1 MIFTSSTGF
10 NLSIHYKIP
19 PMSLFPEKYLF
30 DQLTEDIGKNNIKK
44 ISIPTYI
51 TDNLK
56 YPLFDW
62 QKKALQ
68 YFLAHQEDEYEFE
81 KPVNEPTHLLF
92 NMATGAGKTLVM
104 AAAILYYYKKGHHNF
119 IFFVNQNNIVGKT
132 EENLCN
138 PSHNKYLFKQNIVID
153 DQTISIKKVNTFAD
167 NSDDIQIKFTSIHSL
182 HNDVYKVKEDNVFLE
197 DLQRKDII
205 MLGDEAHHLNAD
217 TKKNKNIQ
225 LDIEATKELSE
236 GASQDDIEKS
246 WEHTV
251 IHLILN
257 KGQNKSG
264 ITNKNAL
271 LEFTATV
278 PEIKEVKAKYLSKT
292 IVRFDLKDFLK
303 AGYTKE
309 INLVSSS
316 FDKKKRIL
324 QALLF
329 NWYRHKIALQYKIP
343 NFKPVILFRSKTV
356 DIVEQNNSKED
367 FIFFNDLIE
376 NLSISDFDFLKE
388 INEQKLMDVVETYQ
402 KGQSRIIDVKRYIDT
417 HGLSLKDVIEYL
429 QYNFAERNC
438 IITNSKTNKTKKEK
452 TDAETDRL
460 LNSLEDKDNH
470 IRAIFTVQ
478 RLTEGWDVQ
487 NLYDIVRL
495 YEGQNSGGS
504 NKGKSGTATTSEVQ
518 LIGRGVRYCPFKFED
533 KEINKRKFDAN
544 LDHEL
549 RVLEEFYFHS
559 DNDERYLSELK
570 KELKDKEWLSD
581 NKIVKTFELKKGF
594 KEANE
599 NYLLFGNIRL
609 DNPAKK
615 KRDLKE
621 LIMQFKFS
629 YKIESININEI
640 NLNLGNDE
648 IDKIRYDSGNY
659 NSATLCVQL
668 NNFELHI
675 ARKALNIHARKDNSI
690 FRFCNLS
697 EELAISSL
705 DEIWNKDFFGE
716 LKIDVIIPQYIYNGE
731 LTKEDNLSLISNEV
745 QLKLLIRFF
754 DKLSNE
760 LKQIS
765 NPFIGSDFTPKNLI
779 SVFEVPKTKSVVPD
793 SNNSKIEIDLI
804 GEEWYVLT
812 AFFGTDEERNL
823 IKFLQNTILNFKAKY
838 EEVYLLRNEEVYK
851 IYDFKTGKGFQPDFI
866 LLLKKKEENTFY
878 QVFIEPK
885 GGQFA
890 DEDGLFGKG
899 KEGWKESFL
908 QEISDKYADGK
919 TLKVE
924 NDEYRLI
931 GLPLYNKTLEGTVI
945 DNIKKKL
952 LVEV

>member
-1 MIFTSSTGF
+1 
-10 NLSIHYKIP
+10 
-19 PMSLFPEKYLF
+19 MSLFPEKYLF
-30 DQLTEDIGKNNIKK
+30 DELKAKAYDLDIPKIKLSEYK
-44 ISIPTYI
+44 YI
-51 TDNLK
+51 TENLRF
-56 YPLFDW
+56 PLFKW
-62 QKKALQ
+62 
-68 YFLAHQEDEYEFE
+68 QEDALLNFLTYEAIKE
-81 KPVNEPTHLLF
+81 KEEDSNPTHLLF

-104 AAAILYYYKKGHHNF
+104 AAAILYYYKKGHRNF

-153 DQTISIKKVNTFAD
+153 DQTVSIKKVNTFAD
-167 NSDDIQIKFTSIHSL
+167 ISDDIQIKFTSIHSL

-197 DLQRKDII
+197 DLQKKDII

-217 TKKNKNIQ
+217 TKKNKNFQ

-264 ITNKNAL
+264 NGNKNAL

-292 IVRFDLKDFLK
+292 IIRFDLKQFLE

-329 NWYRHKIALQYKIP
+329 NWYRHKIALKNSIP

-356 DIVEQNNSKED
+356 DIAEQNNSKED
-367 FIFFNDLIE
+367 FAFFNDLIE
-376 NLSISDFDFLKE
+376 NLGISDFDFLKE
-388 INEQKLMDVVETYQ
+388 IDEQKLMDVVETYQ

-452 TDAETDRL
+452 TDEETDRL
-460 LNSLEDKDNH
+460 LNTLEDKDNH

-504 NKGKSGTATTSEVQ
+504 NKGKSGKATTSEVQ

-570 KELKDKEWLSD
+570 KELKDKELLTD
-581 NKIVKTFELKKGF
+581 NKIVKTFGLKDDFRK
-594 KEANE
+594 ANE
-599 NYLLFGNIRL
+599 KLQLFGNSRL
-609 DNPAKK
+609 DNPNRKK
-615 KRDLKE
+615 TDLSDLKA
-621 LIMQFKFS
+621 FKFS
-629 YKIESININEI
+629 YKVDFLDINETNI
-640 NLNLGNDE
+640 KLGDDEND
-648 IDKIRYDSGNY
+648 KTRYDSGVID
-659 NSATLCVQL
+659 SGTIEFSLK
-668 NNFELHI
+668 ELKDDRHI
-675 ARKALNIHARKDNSI
+675 IQKALNIHARKDNSL
-690 FRFCNLS
+690 FRFSNLK
-697 EELAISSL
+697 EELSISSMN
-705 DEIWNKDFFGE
+705 DIFKENFFGNM
-716 LKIDVIIPQYIYNGE
+716 KIEYIIPKEIFAKAV
-731 LTKEDNLSLISNEV
+731 TKETRLDLISNE
-745 QLKLLIRFF
+745 QKLKGFIHFF
-754 DKLSNE
+754 DKLGND
-760 LKQIS
+760 LKQIV
-765 NPFIGSDFTPKNLI
+765 NPYIGSEFSSKNVMAL
-779 SVFEVPKTKSVVPD
+779 FGEPKTKSIIEDAKNLALEKELKRTDWYALNAFHGTSEEQNLVNFLKGFMGNFESQYD
-793 SNNSKIEIDLI
+793 KI
-804 GEEWYVLT
+804 
-812 AFFGTDEERNL
+812 
-823 IKFLQNTILNFKAKY
+823 
-838 EEVYLLRNEEVYK
+838 YLLRNEEVYK
-851 IYDFKTGKGFQPDFI
+851 IYDFKTGKGFMPDFI
-866 LLLKKKEENTFY
+866 LVLKKKEENTFY

-908 QEISDKYADGK
+908 QEITDKYGDEK
-919 TLKVE
+919 TLKAE
-924 NDEYRLI
+924 NNEYRLI
-931 GLPLYNKTLEGTVI
+931 GLPLYNEK
-945 DNIKKKL
+945 IKPVFEESIWKYLSVKI
-952 LVEV
+952 

>member
-1 MIFTSSTGF
+1 M
-10 NLSIHYKIP
+10 
-19 PMSLFPEKYLF
+19 
-30 DQLTEDIGKNNIKK
+30 
-44 ISIPTYI
+44 
-51 TDNLK
+51 
-56 YPLFDW
+56 
-62 QKKALQ
+62 
-68 YFLAHQEDEYEFE
+68 
-81 KPVNEPTHLLF
+81 
-92 NMATGAGKTLVM
+92 
-104 AAAILYYYKKGHHNF
+104 
-119 IFFVNQNNIVGKT
+119 
-132 EENLCN
+132 
-138 PSHNKYLFKQNIVID
+138 
-153 DQTISIKKVNTFAD
+153 
-167 NSDDIQIKFTSIHSL
+167 
-182 HNDVYKVKEDNVFLE
+182 HNDVYKIKEDNVFLE

-278 PEIKEVKAKYLSKT
+278 PEIKEVRAKYLSKT
-292 IVRFDLKDFLK
+292 IIRFDLKDFLK

-329 NWYRHKIALQYKIP
+329 NWYRHKIALQHKIP

-367 FIFFNDLIE
+367 FVFFNDLIG

-388 INEQKLMDVVETYQ
+388 IDEQKLMDVVETYQ

-452 TDAETDRL
+452 TDEETDRL

-504 NKGKSGTATTSEVQ
+504 NKGKTGNATTSEVQ

-570 KELKDKEWLSD
+570 KELKDKELLTD
-581 NKIVKTFELKKGF
+581 NKIVKIFGLKDEFRK
-594 KEANE
+594 ANE
-599 NYLLFGNIRL
+599 TLQLFGNSRL
-609 DNPAKK
+609 DNPNRKK
-615 KRDLKE
+615 TDLTDLKA
-621 LIMQFKFS
+621 FKFS
-629 YKIESININEI
+629 YKVDFLDINETNI
-640 NLNLGNDE
+640 KLGNDE
-648 IDKIRYDSGNY
+648 DDKTRYDSGLID
-659 NSATLCVQL
+659 SGTIEFSLK
-668 NNFELHI
+668 ELKDDKHI
-675 ARKALNIHARKDNSI
+675 IQKALNIHARKDNSL
-690 FRFCNLS
+690 FRFSNLK
-697 EELAISSL
+697 EELSISSMN
-705 DEIWNKDFFGE
+705 DIFKESFFGNM
-716 LKIDVIIPQYIYNGE
+716 KIEYIIPKEIFAKAE
-731 LTKEDNLSLISNEV
+731 TKETRLDLVSNE
-745 QLKLLIRFF
+745 QKLKGFIRFF
-754 DKLSNE
+754 DKLGNDLKGFSNPYIGSEFSSKNIISLFGEPKPKSIIEDAKNTELEKE
-760 LKQIS
+760 LKGKPWYALNAFHGTSEEQNLI
-765 NPFIGSDFTPKNLI
+765 NFLKGFIGN
-779 SVFEVPKTKSVVPD
+779 FESQYD
-793 SNNSKIEIDLI
+793 KIH
-804 GEEWYVLT
+804 
-812 AFFGTDEERNL
+812 
-823 IKFLQNTILNFKAKY
+823 
-838 EEVYLLRNEEVYK
+838 LLRNEEVYK
-851 IYDFKTGKGFQPDFI
+851 IYDFNTGKGFMPDFI
-866 LLLKKKEENTFY
+866 LVLKKKEENTFY

-890 DEDGLFGKG
+890 DEDGLFEKG
-899 KEGWKESFL
+899 KEGWKGDFL
-908 QEISDKYADGK
+908 QEITKRYSEEK
-919 TLKVE
+919 TLKIE
-924 NDEYRLI
+924 NKEYRLI
-931 GLPLYNKTLEGTVI
+931 GLPLFNEK
-945 DNIKKKL
+945 IKSVFEESIHRHLGVKF
-952 LVEV
+952 ETI

>member
-1 MIFTSSTGF
+1 
-10 NLSIHYKIP
+10 
-19 PMSLFPEKYLF
+19 MSLFPEKYLF
-30 DQLTEDIGKNNIKK
+30 EELKAKAYDLDIPKIKLSEYK
-44 ISIPTYI
+44 YI
-51 TDNLK
+51 TENLRF
-56 YPLFDW
+56 PLFKW
-62 QKKALQ
+62 QEEALLN
-68 YFLAHQEDEYEFE
+68 FLTYEAIKEKEEDS
-81 KPVNEPTHLLF
+81 NPTHLLF

-104 AAAILYYYKKGHHNF
+104 AAAILYYYKKGHRNF

-153 DQTISIKKVNTFAD
+153 DQTVSVKKVNTFAD
-167 NSDDIQIKFTSIHSL
+167 SSDDIQIKFTSIHSL

-197 DLQRKDII
+197 DLQKKDII

-217 TKKNKNIQ
+217 TKKNKNFQ

-264 ITNKNAL
+264 NGNKNAL

-292 IVRFDLKDFLK
+292 IIRFDLKDFLK

-329 NWYRHKIALQYKIP
+329 NWYRHKIALQYRIP

-356 DIVEQNNSKED
+356 DIIEQNNSKED
-367 FIFFNDLIE
+367 FVFFNDLIG

-388 INEQKLMDVVETYQ
+388 IDEQKLMDVVETYQ

-452 TDAETDRL
+452 TDEETDRL

-504 NKGKSGTATTSEVQ
+504 NKGKTGNATTSEVQ

-570 KELKDKEWLSD
+570 KELKDKELLTD
-581 NKIVKTFELKKGF
+581 NKIVKIFGLKDEFLK
-594 KEANE
+594 ANG
-599 NYLLFGNIRL
+599 NLQLFGNSRL
-609 DNPAKK
+609 DNPNRKK
-615 KRDLKE
+615 TDLTDLKA
-621 LIMQFKFS
+621 FKFS
-629 YKIESININEI
+629 YKVDFLDINETNI
-640 NLNLGNDE
+640 KLGNDE
-648 IDKIRYDSGNY
+648 NDKTRYDSGLID
-659 NSATLCVQL
+659 SGTIVFSLK
-668 NNFELHI
+668 ELKDDKHI
-675 ARKALNIHARKDNSI
+675 IQKAINIHARKDNSL
-690 FRFCNLS
+690 FRFSNLK
-697 EELAISSL
+697 EELSISSMN
-705 DEIWNKDFFGE
+705 DIFEENFFGNM
-716 LKIDVIIPQYIYNGE
+716 KIEYIIPKEIFAKAE
-731 LTKEDNLSLISNEV
+731 TKETLIDLISNE
-745 QLKLLIRFF
+745 QKLKGFIRFF
-754 DKLSNE
+754 DKLGND
-760 LKQIS
+760 LKQIV
-765 NPFIGSDFTPKNLI
+765 NPYIGSEFSSKNVIAL
-779 SVFEVPKTKSVVPD
+779 FGEPKTKSIIED
-793 SNNSKIEIDLI
+793 AKNTEIEKELKSKDWYALNAFHGTSEEQSLI
-804 GEEWYVLT
+804 
-812 AFFGTDEERNL
+812 N
-823 IKFLQNTILNFKAKY
+823 FLKQFMVNFETQYDK
-838 EEVYLLRNEEVYK
+838 VHLLRNEEVYK
-851 IYDFKTGKGFQPDFI
+851 IYDFETGKGFMPDFI
-866 LLLKKKEENTFY
+866 LVLKKKEENTFY

-890 DEDGLFGKG
+890 DEDGLFEKG
-899 KEGWKESFL
+899 KEGWKGNFL
-908 QEISDKYADGK
+908 QEISKRYGEEK
-919 TLKVE
+919 TLKIE
-924 NDEYRLI
+924 NKEYRVI
-931 GLPLYNKTLEGTVI
+931 GLPLYNEKIKSVFEESIWKHLTVKI
-945 DNIKKKL
+945 
-952 LVEV
+952 